1 MDDKIRGLLEQAKQ
15 DVSATQDL
23 DQLAAVKLS
32 YMGKK
37 QGQLTALLKQVSQL
51 DPAQRPV
58 MGKAVN
64 VAKVTLNDL
73 FASHESELQSR
84 ALTQKL
90 AHETIDVTLPGRSIG
105 QGTLHPVTQ
114 VTAHATQILTSMGFS
129 VEEGPEIEDE
139 FHNFE
144 ALNIA
149 EHHPARDMHDTFYF
163 QNRLLLRTHTS
174 SVQIR
179 AMEKQSP
186 PLRIITPGRVYR
198 ADSDYTHTPMFHQ
211 LEGLVVDESCSFADL
226 KAMVQGFLNA
236 LFGRELTLRFRPSYF
251 PFTEPS
257 AEVDIYYPVIDRQ
270 TGEPTGEMSWMEV
283 LGCGMVHPNVL
294 NNVNIDAERYT
305 GYAFGIGLDR
315 LAMLR
320 YGIADL
326 RTLFSNDLRFLS
338 QF

>member
-1 MDDKIRGLLEQAKQ
+1 ME
-15 DVSATQDL
+15 
-23 DQLAAVKLS
+23 DQLNSLQERALVDIQSADDLGQLAEVKLK
-32 YMGKK
+32 YLGKK
-37 QGQLTALLKQVSQL
+37 QGELTGILKQVSKL

-58 MGKAVN
+58 VGKSVN
-64 VAKVTLNDL
+64 IVKGVLASK
-73 FASHESELQSR
+73 FASQEKLLTER
-84 ALTQKL
+84 ALNKKL
-90 AHETIDVTLPGRSIG
+90 AEQALDLSLPGRG
-105 QGTLHPVTQ
+105 DHFGGLHPITRI
-114 VTAHATQILTSMGFS
+114 TDLATRTLSSMGFS
-129 VEEGPEIEDE
+129 VESGPEIEDQ

-144 ALNIA
+144 ALNIP

-163 QNRLLLRTHTS
+163 NNDLLLRTHTS

-179 AMEKQSP
+179 VMENQAP

-198 ADSDYTHTPMFHQ
+198 SDSDHTHTPMFHQ
-211 LEGLVVDESCSFADL
+211 LEGLVVDENCSFAGL
-226 KAMVQGFLNA
+226 KGLIQGFLNT
-236 LFGRELTLRFRPSYF
+236 LFDKELVLRFRPSYF

-257 AEVDIYYPVIDRQ
+257 AEVDIQHEIIDRE
-270 TGEPTGEMSWMEV
+270 TGEKTGEMGWLEV

-294 NNVNIDAERYT
+294 SNVNIDPEKFT